1 MIETHYAAL
10 VVSYGAALAG
20 WLLMHK
26 FRPGLW
32 PAAQPAHFAHPWR
45 ATGAAL
51 LGVAGVLV
59 VGQLYVRGWM
69 LPETGIL
76 APIFGAINQVA
87 IFAPVVLVLVI
98 RREPASSA
106 WLSPDRLPARIA
118 AGAGLAILALGVYT
132 LVRADADS
140 LPTVLTRVV
149 RYGHLDEAVQ
159 VFLEDVTIAILF
171 VRFAAAIGPV
181 KATGLVAL
189 LFAAGHIP
197 AMLAGGADWTQIAL
211 LVRDVLLGV
220 ALITVLHR
228 SRDIVWF
235 WFLHF
240 AMDMSQFRAVIF
252 GP

>member
-20 WLLMHK
+20 WLLLHR
-26 FRPGLW
+26 FLHGLW
-32 PAAQPAHFAHPWR
+32 PAAEPARFAHPWR

-51 LGVAGVLV
+51 LGVVGVLL
-59 VGQLYVRGWM
+59 VGQAYVRGWM
-69 LPETGIL
+69 LPEVGIVG
-76 APIFGAINQVA
+76 PIFGAINQIA
-87 IFAPVVLVLVI
+87 IFAPILLVLVF

-106 WLSPDRLPARIA
+106 WLSRDRLPARMA

-132 LVRADADS
+132 LVRAEADT
-140 LPTVLTRVV
+140 LPTVLSRVV
-149 RYGHLDEAVQ
+149 SYGHLDEAVQ
-159 VFLEDVTIAILF
+159 VFLEDITIAILF
-171 VRFAAAIGPV
+171 VRLAAAIGPA

-197 AMLAGGADWTQIAL
+197 AMLAGGADAAQLAL
-211 LVRDVLLGV
+211 LARDMLLGV
-220 ALITVLHR
+220 ALITVLQR

-235 WFLHF
+235 WFVHF

>member
-20 WLLMHK
+20 WLLIH
-26 FRPGLW
+26 RLWPGLW
-32 PAAQPAHFAHPWR
+32 PAAEPASFAHPWR

-51 LGVAGVLV
+51 LGVVGVLL

-69 LPETGIL
+69 LPEAGIL
-76 APIFGAINQVA
+76 SPIFGAVNQIA

-106 WLSPDRLPARIA
+106 WLSRDRLPARIA

-132 LVRADADS
+132 LIRAEADT
-140 LPTVLTRVV
+140 LPTVLGRVL

-159 VFLEDVTIAILF
+159 VFLEDITIAILF
-171 VRFAAAIGPV
+171 VRFSAAIGPV

-197 AMLAGGADWTQIAL
+197 AMLAGGADWMQVAL
-211 LVRDVLLGV
+211 LTRDVLLGV
-220 ALITVLHR
+220 AIITVLQR
-228 SRDIVWF
+228 SRDVVWF
-235 WFLHF
+235 WFVHF
-240 AMDMSQFRAVIF
+240 AMDMSQFRAAIF
-252 GP
+252 GS